1 MRTIANIR
9 VGKPDTQPSKPA
21 HTWGVRQGNRPH
33 TLIGEA
39 GALHIGHR
47 GAGRP
52 TGKASVNRSTGINP
66 EKRQPIDPSMP
77 NLTPP

>member
-9 VGKPDTQPSKPA
+9 VGKPDTKPSKSA

-33 TLIGEA
+33 TLIGESGARSA
-39 GALHIGHR
+39 GRR

-52 TGKASVNRSTGINP
+52 TGKASANRSTGINP
-66 EKRQPIDPSMP
+66 ERRQPLDPTMP
-77 NLTPP
+77 NLPPP